1 MTNITADGNS
11 PTPNDIEAIFKRL
24 RIQPANKV
32 CFDCGARNPTWSSVS
47 YGVFICIDCSSVH
60 RNLGVHLS
68 FVRSTNL
75 DTNWSWVQLRAMQ
88 VGGNANAIQFFKQH
102 GCESS
107 DAQIKYNSRAA
118 SLYKVCYYTF
128 CKFYRHR
135 ITDLATKA
143 QQQANN
149 NLFFDEHQRAP
160 LLKSESSEERDFFG
174 QPTNEDNNQKRDEL
188 FKEASLSEIPHAPMV
203 QKKKITLGQKK
214 GGGLGAQRI
223 RMNFTDVEQKANE
236 FDKAQ
241 FDRLQ
246 MQQTQQTKDDIKSS
260 GDDNL
265 HSLSS
270 KFIMQSI
277 SDKKKEPIADPK
289 KAEQAERLGLCG
301 RNVGSGS
308 ISHSI
313 TGGIRT
319 IQQEDVFG
327 SKSRKG
333 RDMSYAGSG
342 KISDEWEVIESKGNK
357 FGTKTA
363 LGSGFE
369 EDEGNEEFFD
379 AWDKT
384 SSQKNDGASDLFQQK
399 SKRKSPSPV
408 PLVVTKSP
416 ANARNVGNNNGGG
429 DEAVKKFNKAKAI
442 SSDQFF
448 GRTGEMDMDT
458 RANLSRFE
466 GQNSIGSADLF
477 GNSKGG
483 QQQTTR
489 GWSTYSEQIPEM
501 SDIKDSVVQ
510 GMSKMTEKLSGLSSS
525 VSSYLSVSFFK
536 FF

>member
-1 MTNITADGNS
+1 
-11 PTPNDIEAIFKRL
+11 
-24 RIQPANKV
+24 
-32 CFDCGARNPTWSSVS
+32 
-47 YGVFICIDCSSVH
+47 
-60 RNLGVHLS
+60 
-68 FVRSTNL
+68 
-75 DTNWSWVQLRAMQ
+75 
-88 VGGNANAIQFFKQH
+88 
-102 GCESS
+102 
-107 DAQIKYNSRAA
+107 
-118 SLYKVCYYTF
+118 
-128 CKFYRHR
+128 
-135 ITDLATKA
+135 
-143 QQQANN
+143 
-149 NLFFDEHQRAP
+149 
-160 LLKSESSEERDFFG
+160 
-174 QPTNEDNNQKRDEL
+174 
-188 FKEASLSEIPHAPMV
+188 
-203 QKKKITLGQKK
+203 
-214 GGGLGAQRI
+214 
-223 RMNFTDVEQKANE
+223 
-236 FDKAQ
+236 
-241 FDRLQ
+241 

-277 SDKKKEPIADPK
+277 SDKKKEAIADPK

-301 RNVGSGS
+301 RNVGSGN

-363 LGSGFE
+363 LSSGFE
-369 EDEGNEEFFD
+369 DDEGNEEFFD

-408 PLVVTKSP
+408 PLIVTKSP

-525 VSSYLSVSFFK
+525 VSSNDTDK
-536 FF
+536 CG

>member
-88 VGGNANAIQFFKQH
+88 VGGNANAVQFFKQH

-118 SLYKVCYYTF
+118 SLYK
-128 CKFYRHR
+128 HR
-135 ITDLATKA
+135 ITDLAAKA
-143 QQQANN
+143 QQQTNT
-149 NLFFDEHQRAP
+149 NLFFDEHQKAP
-160 LLKSESSEERDFFG
+160 LLKSDSSEERDFFG
-174 QPTNEDNNQKRDEL
+174 QPSSEDNNQKRDEL
-188 FKEASLSEIPHAPMV
+188 FKEASLSEIPHVPMV

-246 MQQTQQTKDDIKSS
+246 MQQEQIKDDTKSS
-260 GDDNL
+260 GEDNL

-277 SDKKKEPIADPK
+277 SDKKKEAISDPK

-301 RNVGSGS
+301 RNAGGGN

-327 SKSRKG
+327 SKPRKG
-333 RDMSYAGSG
+333 RDMSYGGGGA
-342 KISDEWEVIESKGNK
+342 ISEEWEIIESKGNK

-363 LGSGFE
+363 LSSGFTD
-369 EDEGNEEFFD
+369 DEGNEEFFD

-384 SSQKNDGASDLFQQK
+384 SSQKKDGTSDLFQQK

-408 PLVVTKSP
+408 PLVVTKPS
-416 ANARNVGNNNGGG
+416 ANVGIGGNNNGG
-429 DEAVKKFNKAKAI
+429 DEAVKKFSKAKAI

-466 GQNSIGSADLF
+466 GQNSIGSDDLF
-477 GNSKGG
+477 GTNKG
-483 QQQTTR
+483 QQQNTR

-510 GMSKMTEKLSGLSSS
+510 GVSKMTEKLSGLSSS
-525 VSSYLSVSFFK
+525 VSSYLSERY
-536 FF
+536 